1 MRHALLLMLRINRCI
16 DENDLLIA
24 SLQIVWWIR
33 PFISF
38 MHIHLPLTFSAWHY
52 STRAL
57 SIEAYPEMWQKFR
70 EVFFS
75 FLDASNWEEKENQ
88 CAKYFSLLGRI
99 RYQENIL
106 YGWTEQL
113 WIDFFFRNQTS
124 FSMRSP
130 NLRYLNS
137 ENCTDIQTSQKF
149 GDGVILKSI
158 KKIVICLLTLPIP
171 AHYCQRNTS
180 FWWSQLHTHFSIE
193 MWKCKK
199 KNAHI

>member
-1 MRHALLLMLRINRCI
+1 MRKHKQMEKKGKKKTGTRRPENMRPALLLMLRINRCI

-99 RYQENIL
+99 RYQENFL

-113 WIDFFFRNQTS
+113 WIDFFLETRLVSVWEVQ
-124 FSMRSP
+124 
-130 NLRYLNS
+130 
-137 ENCTDIQTSQKF
+137 I
-149 GDGVILKSI
+149 GGI
-158 KKIVICLLTLPIP
+158 
-171 AHYCQRNTS
+171 
-180 FWWSQLHTHFSIE
+180 
-193 MWKCKK
+193 
-199 KNAHI
+199 